1 MYKTTRSRVFV
12 VLDTNRLWLWM
23 SIKCFWLTLWSRRF
37 ERSAAPNATLLRP
50 RDHPRTDLA
59 EMIRKISRDN
69 RRFNARYTWNRT
81 RYTFFLFE
89 SFDRWWINK
98 RNKLRI
104 SNKKKSCKVC
114 KKKKKIKHS
123 FSLPLF
129 KIYVLYVI
137 YITYKKKTQSILVLF
152 DAYFDSIELE

>member
-81 RYTFFLFE
+81 RYTFFFFLKALIDDE
-89 SFDRWWINK
+89 LINEINYAYLIRRNLAKFARK
-98 RNKLRI
+98 RKKL
-104 SNKKKSCKVC
+104 NTV
-114 KKKKKIKHS
+114 
-123 FSLPLF
+123 F
-129 KIYVLYVI
+129 LYHFLKYMFYML
-137 YITYKKKTQSILVLF
+137 YI
-152 DAYFDSIELE
+152 